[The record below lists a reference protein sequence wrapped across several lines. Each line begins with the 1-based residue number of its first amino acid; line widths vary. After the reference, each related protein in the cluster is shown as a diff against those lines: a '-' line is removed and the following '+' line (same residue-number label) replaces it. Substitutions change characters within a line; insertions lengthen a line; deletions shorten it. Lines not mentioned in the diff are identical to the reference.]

1 MSCRSL
7 PGPSKPRAAAEQ
19 SGRDPASC
27 RLLGRAASRNSCIV
41 YPQMEGSLCRRS
53 LPGLTRSVNVSPPKA
68 GILLC
73 SPVYLSNSAGLWTL
87 ETFVDLSC
95 CGDPCQSPL
104 GQDFTGDRDAG
115 RVWGAAHRGR
125 GRPRGKLGPCC
136 SSALGRPCTAPQN
149 SLRLGGLAALS

>member
-1 MSCRSL
+1 M
-7 PGPSKPRAAAEQ
+7 
-19 SGRDPASC
+19 SC
-27 RLLGRAASRNSCIV
+27 RLLGRAASRNSRIV

-53 LPGLTRSVNVSPPKA
+53 LPGLTRSVNVNPPKA

-104 GQDFTGDRDAG
+104 GQISWGTETLVECGVQRTEAEDVPGVNLDPVVALPWADRALLPRTLSD
-115 RVWGAAHRGR
+115 WGGWQ
-125 GRPRGKLGPCC
+125 L
-136 SSALGRPCTAPQN
+136 
-149 SLRLGGLAALS
+149 